1 VPATLK
7 KSHLDFFFKA
17 TKMYKNFDIVLE
29 TSGLCTTEALIA
41 AETSGSRVLKDVDK
55 MIVLKNKASKNVSSN
70 YSGKAIKS
78 LLYFRV
84 STQVSVKDPLAFGA
98 SNLLIKLF
106 ALPKRSYL
114 HIVYNKS

>member
-1 VPATLK
+1 
-7 KSHLDFFFKA
+7 
-17 TKMYKNFDIVLE
+17 MYKNYDIVLG
-29 TSGLCTTEALIA
+29 TSGLCTTEADIA

-55 MIVLKNKASKNVSSN
+55 TIVLKNKASKNVSSN

-84 STQVSVKDPLAFGA
+84 STQVSVKDPLALGA

-106 ALPKRSYL
+106 ALPKRSYS